1 MIELLNIIFSGV
13 NFFPTLLFALVIGY
27 WVVVLIGAL
36 DTDFLDFDVDIDL
49 DLEADFS
56 SEIEVE
62 GNPGSN
68 LFALNKL
75 LSFFN
80 LGKIPFMV
88 FLTFLAIPMWFLSI
102 MGNHLLGN
110 TSIIISLFLLIPI
123 FIISL
128 FIAKIFTI
136 PFVKL
141 FAVLEKESFE
151 DEIIGAVGDVRLA
164 ANSDKKGK
172 ADVMVGDSF
181 FTIFIKTHESAET
194 VKKADK
200 ILVLD
205 HIKKGNYY
213 LVEKYNK

>member
-1 MIELLNIIFSGV
+1 MGDLINIIFSGV
-13 NFFPTLLFALVIGY
+13 NFIPTLLFTLVIGY
-27 WVVVLIGAL
+27 WIIVLLGAL
-36 DTDFLDFDVDIDL
+36 DTDFLDYDVDIDL
-49 DLEADFS
+49 DAD
-56 SEIEVE
+56 INAEVE
-62 GNPGSN
+62 VEANAASN
-68 LFALNKL
+68 LFALNKIL
-75 LSFFN
+75 TFFN

-88 FLTFLAIPMWFLSI
+88 FFTFSVMPMWFLSI
-102 MGNHLLGN
+102 MINNLLGN
-110 TSIIISLFLLIPI
+110 TSFLIGIALLIPI
-123 FIISL
+123 FIVSL
-128 FIAKIFTI
+128 FIAKFLTI

-141 FAVLEKESFE
+141 FSVLEKESFE
-151 DEIIGAVGDVRLA
+151 DEIIGAVGEVRLA

-181 FTIFIKTHESAET
+181 FTILIKTHASAET